1 MPRYKI
7 TQHLTGWKVVE
18 NYIDAKDEDEAW
30 KKHDQ
35 DDYVGEEWREAEEE
49 YKVTDTEITKEEDTP
64 TEEVKI
70 AELEESMKDVNKI
83 ISNFKKGVADALFRG
98 KENNPNNLDYYRQG
112 YDYGIFLYSEINE
125 EEREAASSK
134 PQAP

>member
-1 MPRYKI
+1 M
-7 TQHLTGWKVVE
+7 
-18 NYIDAKDEDEAW
+18 N
-30 KKHDQ
+30 
-35 DDYVGEEWREAEEE
+35 
-49 YKVTDTEITKEEDTP
+49 
-64 TEEVKI
+64 
-70 AELEESMKDVNKI
+70 DVNKI

-134 PQAP
+134 PQAASALKKTQLKSRIKIERKRI

>member
-1 MPRYKI
+1 M
-7 TQHLTGWKVVE
+7 E
-18 NYIDAKDEDEAW
+18 E
-30 KKHDQ
+30 KK
-35 DDYVGEEWREAEEE
+35 
-49 YKVTDTEITKEEDTP
+49 
-64 TEEVKI
+64 
-70 AELEESMKDVNKI
+70 MNDVNKI